1 MFMLNGDDVT
11 DSGAPPLVQTWLT
24 NTNINSLPAL
34 GLNFRPVE
42 GNTGASPVNVL
53 VAQKG
58 TTYYI
63 AVLHYDYSNPLNT
76 TIDLGRAG
84 LNSTTQYKMTDLWTG
99 ATSSVTGSA
108 TVALGAAES
117 TILQLQ

>member
-1 MFMLNGDDVT
+1 VADKYRNNG
-11 DSGAPPLVQTWLT
+11 
-24 NTNINSLPAL
+24 LPTL
-34 GLNFRPVE
+34 GLNLRPVE
-42 GNTGASPVNVL
+42 GNTGTSPVNVL

-63 AVLHYDYSNPLNT
+63 AAFNYDYSNPLNT
-76 TIDLGRAG
+76 TIDLGHAG
-84 LNSTTQYKMTDLWTG
+84 LNGTTQYKMTDLWTR
-99 ATSSVTGSA
+99 ATSSVTGST

>member
-1 MFMLNGDDVT
+1 
-11 DSGAPPLVQTWLT
+11 
-24 NTNINSLPAL
+24 
-34 GLNFRPVE
+34 LNFRPVE
-42 GNTGASPVNVL
+42 GNTGTSPVNVL

-63 AVLHYDYSNPLNT
+63 AVFNYDYSNPLNT

-99 ATSSVTGSA
+99 TTSSVTGSA